1 MIERNIPGFPGLVL
15 AVSRIEH
22 GSMPKTNGTSPKKLA
37 NREEFAGFLGFDAG
51 GVCQAKPVHGAG
63 VGFVTPNSGKVLKAD
78 ILITDVPGRLLA
90 IAVADCPTVF
100 LWARSK
106 RAVCLIHAGWRG
118 LVKEHVV
125 PRAVEMF
132 CFAYSL
138 RKSGISALLGPAIN
152 KCCFQV
158 QNDENGL
165 TNFVNWPTFIFGSN
179 GQHFVDLIGI
189 AKEQLYRSGVRT
201 VSNVG
206 ECTCCSP
213 AGYFS
218 FRREKN
224 SLRGLAVAGF
234 LES

>member
-1 MIERNIPGFPGLVL
+1 MIEKDIPGFPGLVL

-22 GSMPKTNGTSPKKLA
+22 GSMPKAAGQSQKKLA

-51 GVCQAKPVHGAG
+51 GVCQAKLVHGAG
-63 VGFVTPNSGKVLKAD
+63 VGFVTPDSGKVLKAD

-90 IAVADCPTVF
+90 VAVADCPTVF
-100 LWARSK
+100 LWTRSK

-118 LVKEHVV
+118 LVKEQVV
-125 PRAVEMF
+125 SQGVEMF

-138 RKSGISALLGPAIN
+138 RKSEISALLGPGIG

-158 QNDENGL
+158 QNDEDGL

-189 AKEQLYRSGVRT
+189 AKEQLYRSGVRI
-201 VSNVG
+201 VSNTG